1 MSLEWIALLV
11 SLFLLAGILA
21 SRVSARFGIPALL
34 LFLLLGM
41 LAGSDGPGGIYFD
54 DASAAQAVG
63 MVGLALIL
71 FSGGLDT
78 HWQDLTAVATR
89 SGVLATV
96 GVFLTALVLGILA
109 WQVVG
114 LPAHTAML
122 LGAIVSSTDAA
133 AVLAVLRSRRVSL
146 RGELRPLLE
155 VESGANDPMAL
166 FLTTIALSF
175 ALGEPVSPGGTLLRF
190 VWQFALG
197 GLLGY
202 LAGRLYPI
210 AMTRIRL
217 EYEGLYSVLSLGMV
231 LAIYGGTSLLGGNGL
246 LACYVAGAVASRGDF
261 YHRRSM
267 ARFHAGLAWLMQISL
282 FLVLGLLVFPSRLPQ
297 VAVPG
302 LAVAALLTL
311 VARPV
316 SVIACT
322 LPFRYSWREVALLSW
337 VGLRGAAPIVLAT
350 YPMLAGVPNADLL
363 FHLVF
368 FVVLVST
375 AVQGTTVPLVARF
388 LRVDAP
394 LPETRPYPLELN
406 PVEGLQGRLVVH
418 EVPDG
423 SPAAGKS
430 IMALRLPEN
439 LLVVLVARGEQF
451 LIPSGST
458 ILHRGD
464 RLFCLGDAPSL
475 ARMEELLDGASP
487 GEGQIRHDPA
497 RNEVALVSEEKRGGR
512 SV

>member
-1 MSLEWIALLV
+1 
-11 SLFLLAGILA
+11 
-21 SRVSARFGIPALL
+21 
-34 LFLLLGM
+34 
-41 LAGSDGPGGIYFD
+41 
-54 DASAAQAVG
+54 
-63 MVGLALIL
+63 
-71 FSGGLDT
+71 
-78 HWQDLTAVATR
+78 
-89 SGVLATV
+89 
-96 GVFLTALVLGILA
+96 
-109 WQVVG
+109 
-114 LPAHTAML
+114 
-122 LGAIVSSTDAA
+122 
-133 AVLAVLRSRRVSL
+133 
-146 RGELRPLLE
+146 
-155 VESGANDPMAL
+155 
-166 FLTTIALSF
+166 
-175 ALGEPVSPGGTLLRF
+175 
-190 VWQFALG
+190 
-197 GLLGY
+197 
-202 LAGRLYPI
+202 
-210 AMTRIRL
+210 
-217 EYEGLYSVLSLGMV
+217 
-231 LAIYGGTSLLGGNGL
+231 
-246 LACYVAGAVASRGDF
+246 
-261 YHRRSM
+261 
-267 ARFHAGLAWLMQISL
+267 
-282 FLVLGLLVFPSRLPQ
+282 
-297 VAVPG
+297 
-302 LAVAALLTL
+302 
-311 VARPV
+311 
-316 SVIACT
+316 
-322 LPFRYSWREVALLSW
+322 
-337 VGLRGAAPIVLAT
+337 
-350 YPMLAGVPNADLL
+350 MLAGVPNADLL